1 MVNSMDFIFIEGLRG
16 CSLIKLVLDED
27 DDVVDSVMDFVKIL
41 WLLEFLNVL
50 YMDFLCFVIY
60 LGVWKFVIDIFRDQ
74 ELKK

>member
-1 MVNSMDFIFIEGLRG
+1 MDFIFIEGLRG

>member
-16 CSLIKLVLDED
+16 WSLIKLVLDED

-60 LGVWKFVIDIFRDQ
+60 LGVWKFVIDIFRD
-74 ELKK
+74 

>member
-16 CSLIKLVLDED
+16 WSLIKLVLDED

-41 WLLEFLNVL
+41 WLLEFLNVF

-60 LGVWKFVIDIFRDQ
+60 LGVWKFVIDIFRD
-74 ELKK
+74 